1 VTRNTRWVT
10 WAVVLLLLDAC
21 ASPSS
26 PGESHDPSA
35 EPSSSSPPAQAH
47 TISGQVPHSP
57 LLCPAHEGLDHAE
70 VIIRDENDVII
81 GVGRVGEPAGIERNH
96 FEIADL
102 PDAAFYQVDVGDLLS
117 RTFTRAEL
125 EADDW
130 FVTII
135 EPCPT

>member
-1 VTRNTRWVT
+1 MT
-10 WAVVLLLLDAC
+10 WAVVLLLLGAC

-26 PGESHDPSA
+26 PGESPDPSSIPTA
-35 EPSSSSPPAQAH
+35 PAH
-47 TISGQVPHSP
+47 TLSGQVPHSP
-57 LLCPAHEGLDHAE
+57 LLCPAYDGLARAE
-70 VIIRDENDVII
+70 VIVRDENAVII
-81 GVGRVGEPAGIERNH
+81 GVGRVGKPAGVERNH

-135 EPCPT
+135 EPCP